1 MSNEKL
7 DLILKELR
15 EVKQEQKEMRQEQQ
29 GMKQEQQGMKQELQD
44 MKSQMNNRFDTLEAS
59 LALVNEKVNV
69 MDQKLDGVHEQ
80 VAINAENIK
89 LMQVDINQLKDI
101 KERQEKTI
109 DLLARR
115 SIDQEA
121 ELRKIK

>member
-29 GMKQEQQGMKQELQD
+29 GMKQELQD
-44 MKSQMNNRFDTLEAS
+44 MKLQMNNRFDTLEANF
-59 LALVNEKVNV
+59 ALVNEKVNV
-69 MDQKLDGVHEQ
+69 MDQTLDGVHEQ
-80 VAINAENIK
+80 EAKNAEKIK
-89 LMQVDINQLKDI
+89 LMQADIKQLKDTQ
-101 KERQEKTI
+101 ERQEKTI